1 MTCATGRPPDP
12 FLMWLNLLLMSAL
25 WTTPLAAM
33 AGELTEVSD
42 GPRFQFSLPDLDSQQ
57 RDLDEYSGKVVLVNF
72 WASWCL
78 PCIEEMPSV
87 KRLAQAMRDRPFA
100 VIGVNVGE
108 GKRRVQATAK
118 RLKIDFPVLLDRD
131 SSVFEAWGANVLP
144 TAYVLDPSGRVRHIA
159 RGPME
164 WDRPDLVE
172 ILVQLTE
179 EAPDG
184 E

>member
-1 MTCATGRPPDP
+1 MVVALIVVGTEPLISQVMSANNLNAQALVNYTGKFTPPD
-12 FLMWLNLLLMSAL
+12 FAL
-25 WTTPLAAM
+25 VKTDNQK
-33 AGELTEVSD
+33 VSLSD
-42 GPRFQFSLPDLDSQQ
+42 FR
-57 RDLDEYSGKVVLVNF
+57 GKVVLVNF

-87 KRLAQAMRDRPFA
+87 KRLAQAMRDKPFA

-118 RLKIDFPVLLDRD
+118 RLQIDFPVLLDSD
-131 SSVFEAWGANVLP
+131 SSVFEGWGANLLP
-144 TAYVLDPSGRVRHIA
+144 TAYVLDRSGRVRHIA

-164 WDRPDLVE
+164 WDRADLIE
-172 ILVQLTE
+172 MLVQLAE
-179 EAPDG
+179 ERPQA

>member
-1 MTCATGRPPDP
+1 
-12 FLMWLNLLLMSAL
+12 MWLNLLLMSAL

-42 GPRFQFSLPDLDSQQ
+42 GQRFQFSLTDLDGQQ
-57 RDLDEYSGKVVLVNF
+57 RDLDEFAGKVILVNF

-118 RLKIDFPVLLDRD
+118 RLGIDFPVLLDRD

-159 RGPME
+159 RGPMQ